1 MLKMDL
7 IAKYFDELSSTEVY
21 EILKA
26 RSEIFV
32 VEQKILYQDMDDV
45 DYKSLHCFF
54 AQNGKVVAYLRAF
67 PLDENGDVVRIGR
80 VLTLQHGNG
89 TGRELLEKGL
99 AAIINKMNPK
109 KIEVHAQKYVESF
122 YEKFG
127 FKATAEDFFEAGIV
141 HVPMEL
147 EL

>member
-1 MLKMDL
+1 MDL
-7 IAKYFDELSSTEVY
+7 IAKFFDELSPQEVY

-99 AAIINKMNPK
+99 AAIKNRMNPE
-109 KIEVHAQKYVESF
+109 KIEVHAQKHAEGF

-127 FKATAEDFFEAGIV
+127 FKATSGDFSEAGIV
-141 HVPMEL
+141 HVPMKL

>member
-1 MLKMDL
+1 MDL
-7 IAKYFDELSSTEVY
+7 IAKNFDELSSTEVY

-99 AAIINKMNPK
+99 AAIKNRMNPE
-109 KIEVHAQKYVESF
+109 KIEVHAQKHAEGF

-127 FKATAEDFFEAGIV
+127 FKATSGDFSEAGIV
-141 HVPMEL
+141 HVPMKL